1 MDKKKII
8 IISAVVVLLIVAI
21 SLGVYFFISN
31 KSKEIQNISIVDETY
46 SDLQNKEE
54 YVFEEILNEENKLY
68 FAKSNDKAYLEVT
81 TDGKTSRYI
90 MRDNNTYYLDEENQ
104 VYYTYLNDQENFN
117 MIIDKLTD
125 LKNLSYETGTET
137 LENKK
142 YYYQKYNNVDYF
154 LFDTTKE
161 VEDKENVSTIFYH
174 RDGELEYIKT
184 IENGETELLKINIEY
199 DVDQNLFEIPKE
211 YVQK

>member
-125 LKNLSYETGTET
+125 LKNLSYETGTDT

-161 VEDKENVSTIFYH
+161 VEDKENVSTFFYH

>member
-21 SLGVYFFISN
+21 SLGIYFFISN

-54 YVFEEILNEENKLY
+54 YVFEEILNEDNKLY

-174 RDGELEYIKT
+174 RDDELEYIKT